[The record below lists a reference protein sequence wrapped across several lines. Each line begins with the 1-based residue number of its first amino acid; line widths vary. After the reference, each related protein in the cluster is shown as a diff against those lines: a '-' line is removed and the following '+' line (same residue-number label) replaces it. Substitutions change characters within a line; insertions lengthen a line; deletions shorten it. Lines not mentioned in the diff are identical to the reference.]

1 MLELDHIFICI
12 SDELNV
18 TRTLTEFGLN
28 LSSRQLHKGQGTAN
42 RCAYFDNAYLE
53 LLLRDSDR
61 DLQSKQVEAVSLWE
75 RMRWRNTN
83 ASPFGVSFRFTETKQ
98 NIPVATRPYDAPFL
112 PEGITIPVATPQD
125 SIYEPLVFLSLVAK
139 APIEQ
144 NLPNRSLL
152 KHRGDQ
158 HKITGLKITTP
169 FYERSQQLQW
179 FSDRDLISVR
189 VGNEH
194 HVELEL
200 DSGKTQQIAN
210 FNPILPLSIKW

>member
-1 MLELDHIFICI
+1 MLELDHVFICI

-18 TRTLTEFGLN
+18 THALTEFGLN
-28 LSSRQLHKGQGTAN
+28 LSSRQIHKGQGTAN
-42 RCAYFDNAYLE
+42 RCAFFDNAYLE

-75 RMRWRNTN
+75 RMRWKNTN

-98 NIPVATRPYDAPFL
+98 NIPVATTPYDAPFL
-112 PEGITIPVATPQD
+112 PKGITIPVATPQD
-125 SIYEPLVFLSLVAK
+125 SIHEPLIFFSLVE
-139 APIEQ
+139 APSEQ
-144 NLPNRSLL
+144 NLPDRSLL
-152 KHRGDQ
+152 KHRGSQ

-169 FYERSQQLQW
+169 FSERSQQLQW
-179 FSDRDLISVR
+179 FSDRNLISVR

-200 DSGKTQQIAN
+200 DGGKTQQIAN
-210 FNPILPLSIKW
+210 FNLLPLSIKW